1 MGNSSALN
9 SRALLSRDRLF
20 PTSALLM
27 LAALAW
33 VGIILW
39 ARSPSMMDAM
49 PGPAAPGRALLFAG
63 MWLVMMAAMMLPAV
77 SPFVLLFRTVQRQRR
92 AGGNL
97 AVPTTAF
104 VSGYLATWLL
114 AGLAGFLIYAL
125 VQHLAEPANIGSDVL
140 PYAGGAIVVLAGIYQ
155 FTPLKNTCLTH
166 CRSPFHF
173 LLHDWREGRLG
184 ALRMGATHGLFC
196 LGCCWGIMAVLFVV
210 GLMNLG
216 WMAALSLLITVEKLA
231 PRGVM
236 IGRAVGL
243 LFIGLGVLIALRP
256 SVVSPAGLTMGS
268 SMNMHHHAMTMPG
281 MSSSSE
287 PMTAHQVYHAV
298 AGPYALTLSIGP
310 AARMLTLAEAKDNHA
325 RPGEVMLDGMMNGSM
340 GMSRLPCGRSRLGCQ
355 RHVELH
361 VSDHSTGMAMVV
373 SNARVQI
380 QFRRQGRAAQALSVT
395 RMYDARLGIKDLHY
409 GANVSLQKGRYT
421 VPMRV
426 NGRPAVFTVVI
437 R

>member
-9 SRALLSRDRLF
+9 RRTLLSRDRLF
-20 PTSALLM
+20 STSALLM
-27 LAALAW
+27 LATLAW
-33 VGIILW
+33 VGMILW
-39 ARSPSMMDAM
+39 ARSPSMMHAM

-63 MWLVMMAAMMLPAV
+63 IWLVMMAAMMLPAV
-77 SPFVLLFRTVQRQRR
+77 SPFVLLFRAVQRQRR
-92 AGGNL
+92 ARGNL
-97 AVPTTAF
+97 AVPTSSF

-114 AGLAGFLIYAL
+114 AGLAGFLVYAA
-125 VQHLAEPANIGSDVL
+125 VQHPAERANISSDVL
-140 PYAGGAIVVLAGIYQ
+140 PYAGGAIVVLAGLYQ

-166 CRSPFHF
+166 CRSPFQF
-173 LLHDWREGRLG
+173 LLHDWREGRPG

-231 PRGVM
+231 PRGVA
-236 IGRAVGL
+236 IGRIVGF

-268 SMNMHHHAMTMPG
+268 SMNMHDHAMTVPG

-287 PMTAHQVYHAV
+287 PMTAHQVYHTV
-298 AGPYALTLSIGP
+298 TGPYTLTLSIGP
-310 AARMLTLAEAKDNHA
+310 AARMLTRAEAKHTHA
-325 RPGEVMLDGMMNGSM
+325 RSGEVMLDGMMNSPM
-340 GMSRLPCGRSRLGCQ
+340 GMNGMQ

-361 VSDHSTGMAMVV
+361 VFDHSAGMAMVV
-373 SNARVQI
+373 SNAHVQI
-380 QFRRQGRAAQALSVT
+380 QFRRQGRAAQPLSVV
-395 RMYDARLGIKDLHY
+395 RMYDARLGMKDLHY
-409 GANVSLQKGRYT
+409 GANVTLQQGRYT
-421 VPMRV
+421 VPVRV
-426 NGRPAVFTVVI
+426 NGLPAVFPVVI